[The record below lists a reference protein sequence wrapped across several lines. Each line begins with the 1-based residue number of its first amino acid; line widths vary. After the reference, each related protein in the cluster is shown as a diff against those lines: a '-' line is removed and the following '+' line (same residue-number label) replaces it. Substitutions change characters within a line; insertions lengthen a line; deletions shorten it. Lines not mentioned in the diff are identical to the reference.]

1 MPKYVTDTYGIIVG
15 GNMEKE
21 ILVTEEGY
29 NELLDELEYRKTK
42 LRYEISE
49 RIKGAL
55 KEGDLSENAEYH
67 ESKEEQNKN
76 ESRIIVLE
84 HTIKHS
90 KVVKHNEKNKD
101 TVQIGSRVKLRD
113 VEFDEIL
120 EYSIVGATESNPV
133 AGKISNLSPLG
144 SELLGKKKG
153 AKINVASPGGVV
165 AYEILEVN

>member
-1 MPKYVTDTYGIIVG
+1 MD
-15 GNMEKE
+15 NKE

-29 NELLDELEYRKTK
+29 KELLDEIEYRKTK

-55 KEGDLSENAEYH
+55 QEGDLSENAEYH

-84 HTIKHS
+84 YTIKLA

-101 TVQIGSRVKLRD
+101 TIQIGSKVKLKD
-113 VEFDEIL
+113 LEFDEIL
-120 EYSIVGATESNPV
+120 DYSIVGATEADPV

-153 AKINVASPGGVV
+153 TKIFVSSPGGKVE
-165 AYEILEVN
+165 YEILEVN

>member
-1 MPKYVTDTYGIIVG
+1 MD
-15 GNMEKE
+15 KE
-21 ILVTEEGY
+21 ILVTEDGY
-29 NELLDELEYRKTK
+29 KELLDELEYRKTK

-49 RIKGAL
+49 RIKGAM

-90 KVVKHNEKNKD
+90 KVVKHNDKIKD
-101 TVQIGSRVKLRD
+101 TIQIGSKVKLKD
-113 VEFDEIL
+113 LEFDEVL
-120 EYSIVGATESNPV
+120 NYSLVGATEADPV

-153 AKINVASPGGVV
+153 IKIKVSSPGGIVE
-165 AYEILEVN
+165 YEILEVN

>member
-1 MPKYVTDTYGIIVG
+1 MRIG
-15 GNMEKE
+15 GKMENKE

-29 NELLDELEYRKTK
+29 QELLDELENRKTK

-49 RIKGAL
+49 RIKGAM

-84 HTIKHS
+84 YTIKNA
-90 KVVKHNEKNKD
+90 KVVKHNEKTKD
-101 TVQIGSRVKLRD
+101 IIQIGSKVKLRD
-113 VEFDEIL
+113 IEFDEIL
-120 EYSIVGATESNPV
+120 DYNIVGATEADPV

-153 AKINVASPGGVV
+153 TKINVSSPGGVV
-165 AYEILEVN
+165 EYEILEVN

>member
-1 MPKYVTDTYGIIVG
+1 
-15 GNMEKE
+15 METKE

-29 NELLDELEYRKTK
+29 KELENELEYRKTK

-84 HTIKHS
+84 HTIKHA
-90 KVVKHNEKNKD
+90 KIVKHNEKNKD
-101 TVQIGSRVKLRD
+101 MVQIGS
-113 VEFDEIL
+113 
-120 EYSIVGATESNPV
+120 
-133 AGKISNLSPLG
+133 
-144 SELLGKKKG
+144 
-153 AKINVASPGGVV
+153 
-165 AYEILEVN
+165 

>member
-1 MPKYVTDTYGIIVG
+1 M
-15 GNMEKE
+15 NNKE
-21 ILVTEEGY
+21 ILVTEAGY
-29 NELLDELEYRKTK
+29 QELVDELEYRKTK

-90 KVVKHNEKNKD
+90 KIVKHNEKDKD
-101 TVQIGSRVKLRD
+101 MVQIGSKVKLKD
-113 VEFDEIL
+113 IEFDEIL
-120 EYSIVGATESNPV
+120 EYSIVGATEADPV
-133 AGKISNLSPLG
+133 VGKISNLSPLG

-153 AKINVASPGGVV
+153 EKINVNSPGGIV
-165 AYEILEVN
+165 AYEVLEVS

>member
-1 MPKYVTDTYGIIVG
+1 MIVG
-15 GNMEKE
+15 EKMETKE

-29 NELLDELEYRKTK
+29 KELENELEYRKTK

-84 HTIKHS
+84 HTIKHA
-90 KVVKHNEKNKD
+90 KIVKHNEKNKD
-101 TVQIGSRVKLRD
+101 MVQIGSKVKLKD
-113 VEFDEIL
+113 LEFDEVL
-120 EYSIVGATESNPV
+120 DYSIVGATEADPV

-153 AKINVASPGGVV
+153 TKVKVTSPGGIVE
-165 AYEILEVN
+165 YEILEVN